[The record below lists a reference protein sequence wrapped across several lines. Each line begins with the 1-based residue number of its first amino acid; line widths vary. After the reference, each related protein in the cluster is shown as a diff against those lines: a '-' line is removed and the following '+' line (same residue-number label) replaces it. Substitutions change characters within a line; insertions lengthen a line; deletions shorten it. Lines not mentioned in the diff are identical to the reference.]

1 MEINKNITDYNKCF
15 ICLDIIEMEFNSPNK
30 YIIILNNS
38 NECID
43 NECNECNCKLSL
55 HIHCLKEWIFSQCE
69 KNNIPYIECP
79 ICHKKLIIKDF
90 NTNDSTLFN
99 HKYLTDKIIENWISE
114 YKIHIKL
121 ENCNETETIT
131 IYYNNENISNID
143 FINHPTYYVSCK
155 NAIFCFSMTAI
166 TYFSFIII
174 KHLVN

>member
-1 MEINKNITDYNKCF
+1 MEIINITDYNKCF
-15 ICLDIIEMEFNSPNK
+15 ICLDIIEMEFNNSNK

-38 NECID
+38 NIE
-43 NECNECNCKLSL
+43 NECNCKLSL

-69 KNNIPYIECP
+69 NNNTPYYIKCP
-79 ICHKKLIIKDF
+79 ICHKKLIITDF
-90 NTNDSTLFN
+90 TTNDNTLFN
-99 HKYLTDKIIENWISE
+99 HKYLTDKIIENWINE
-114 YKIHIKL
+114 YKIQIKL
-121 ENCNETETIT
+121 KNDNETET

-143 FINHPTYYVSCK
+143 FITDHPTYYVSCK